1 MRRQRKKENN
11 RNTISDLGPDR
22 DTLIRAQTPQAF
34 KFEYIYKRH
43 LNSEAQY
50 TDDVNLAFLDK
61 KKINIVSGTEY
72 NIKITT
78 PEDIKIAE
86 KFFLNVYKVLF
97 PYLKSLLIF
106 FSKFF

>member
-1 MRRQRKKENN
+1 MFDVVFPGIKIPDTLYVRKKENN

-61 KKINIVSGTEY
+61 KKIISVYYRIFIYSCNI
-72 NIKITT
+72 
-78 PEDIKIAE
+78 
-86 KFFLNVYKVLF
+86 
-97 PYLKSLLIF
+97 
-106 FSKFF
+106 